1 MFLNYKPTWMVAKI
15 TQLTAADLRR
25 QGIKAILTDL
35 DNTLIAWDNPTG
47 TPELRTWIKTMQ
59 DSGMPVVVV
68 SNNSAARISRA
79 VASMK
84 LPFIARALKPL
95 SIGIRRAKVKL
106 NLSSDELVMVGD
118 QLITDM
124 IAANSSH
131 IRTVLVRPLI
141 ETDAWNTRINRFFEK
156 FLMRRLRRRH
166 PELQW
171 KERLD
176 G

>member
-1 MFLNYKPTWMVAKI
+1 MFLDYKPTWMVAKI

-47 TPELRTWIKTMQ
+47 TTEIKTWIQQMQ
-59 DSGMPVVVV
+59 ASGIPVVVV

-79 VASMK
+79 VKSLK
-84 LPFIARALKPL
+84 VPFIARALKPL
-95 SIGIRRAKVKL
+95 SIGIRRAKVQLKL
-106 NLSSDELVMVGD
+106 SNDELIMVGD

-124 IAANSSH
+124 IAANNSGV
-131 IRTVLVRPLI
+131 RAVLVRPLI
-141 ETDAWNTRINRFFEK
+141 KTDAWNTRINRFLEK

>member
-1 MFLNYKPTWMVAKI
+1 
-15 TQLTAADLRR
+15 
-25 QGIKAILTDL
+25 
-35 DNTLIAWDNPTG
+35 
-47 TPELRTWIKTMQ
+47 
-59 DSGMPVVVV
+59 MPVVVV

-95 SIGIRRAKVKL
+95 SIGIRRAKVQL

>member
-1 MFLNYKPTWMVAKI
+1 MFLDYKPTWMVSKI
-15 TQLTAADLRR
+15 TQLTAADLRE

-47 TPELRTWIKTMQ
+47 TAELHAWIKQMQ
-59 DSGMPVVVV
+59 ASGIPVVVV
-68 SNNSAARISRA
+68 SNNKATRIKRA
-79 VASMK
+79 VSSMG

-95 SIGIRRAKVKL
+95 SIGIRRAKVQL
-106 NLSSDELVMVGD
+106 NLSSQELVMVGD
-118 QLITDM
+118 QLLTDM
-124 IAANSSH
+124 IAANHSH
-131 IRTVLVRPLI
+131 VRTILVRPLI

-156 FLMRRLRRRH
+156 FLMRRLMRRY